1 MNVFRRSESGPAGQ
15 DLRTLFAQKV
25 SDSSGSLRG
34 HPRVNRVLRSIPV
47 RLARDNDVSL
57 KTLADVAGLSP
68 SRFMHVFTASVG
80 MPLRPYILNLRLE
93 RACREL
99 AAGGSVTF
107 AACVAGFSDAAH
119 LTRTFRRVLGT
130 TPSRLFPRIRAGS
143 PPIQIRE
150 QEADGRHGG
159 GKFIFAQSHK
169 NDEWMEGHGA

>member
-1 MNVFRRSESGPAGQ
+1 MSVFRRSEFCPARQ
-15 DLRTLFAQKV
+15 DLRSLVAQKV
-25 SDSSGSLRG
+25 FSFSSSLRG
-34 HPRVNRVLRSIPV
+34 HPRVNRVLRSIPD

-57 KTLADVAGLSP
+57 KTLADIAGLSP

-119 LTRTFRRVLGT
+119 LTRTFQRILGT
-130 TPSRLFPRIRAGS
+130 TPSQLFPRKRAGS
-143 PPIQIRE
+143 PPLSIRE
-150 QEADGRHGG
+150 QEADSRHAGG
-159 GKFIFAQSHK
+159 ESIFALSHK
-169 NDEWMEGHGA
+169 NEWMERDKL